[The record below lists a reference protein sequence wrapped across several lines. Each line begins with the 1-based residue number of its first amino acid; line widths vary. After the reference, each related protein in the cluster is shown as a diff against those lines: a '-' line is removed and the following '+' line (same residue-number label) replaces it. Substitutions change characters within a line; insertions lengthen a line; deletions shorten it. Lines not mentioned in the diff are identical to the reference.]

1 LAVISL
7 DLAAHPV
14 RWRHQSFFGPWHQAC
29 LISMAGQTPI
39 QTQQPWRPAANPWL
53 VAAAV
58 MMATFMEVLD
68 TSVANVSLTH
78 IAGNLSASTD
88 EATWVLTSYL
98 VSNAVVLPATGW
110 LSRFFGR
117 RRFLI
122 ACIAIF
128 TIASVLCGLANSLG
142 LLILARIIQGAGGGA
157 LQPVSQA
164 VMLETFPAEKRGA
177 AMSVYAMGVVV
188 APILG
193 PTLGGWLTDNYSW
206 RWVFYINVPVGIAA
220 ILMCLRFLEDPPY
233 LKNAR
238 AGRIDFVGFGCL
250 ALWIGCLQILLDK
263 GQDEDWFSSNFIR
276 WLGVLAVIGFIIFL
290 AWELTTPHPIVNLSV
305 LKDRNLTIGVML
317 NFSVGAVL
325 YGTTAVLPQF
335 LQLLLGYPSLQ
346 AGLVMSPRG
355 IGAIIGSIVAGRI
368 LSKVDGRLWMAQ
380 GAAVLALS
388 MFLLGGVNL
397 NISPETIIWPIIIS
411 GFAVTSIFVPMTT
424 FSVATVSREKMGDA
438 AGLTSLVRNLG
449 GSVGISLVT
458 AFVTRSTQV
467 HQALLVGNLTQF
479 DAPFRS
485 ELAKLQHSLAA
496 QSGQAAQ
503 SQAYGLLNQTL
514 QQQAGLWA
522 YVEQFR
528 LLVLVCLALA
538 PIIFLFR
545 DAKAPSGAASMAH

>member
-1 LAVISL
+1 MADQIS
-7 DLAAHPV
+7 V
-14 RWRHQSFFGPWHQAC
+14 
-29 LISMAGQTPI
+29 QTE
-39 QTQQPWRPAANPWL
+39 QPWKPAANPWL

-58 MMATFMEVLD
+58 MLATFMEVLD

-78 IAGNLSASTD
+78 IAGNLAASTD

-98 VSNAVVLPATGW
+98 VSNAVILPASGW
-110 LSRFFGR
+110 LGRFFGR
-117 RRFLI
+117 KRFLI
-122 ACIAIF
+122 TCITIF

-142 LLILARIIQGAGGGA
+142 LLILARILQGAGGGA

-164 VMLETFPAEKRGA
+164 VMLETFPPAKRGA
-177 AMSVYAMGVVV
+177 AMAVYAMGVVV

-206 RWVFYINVPVGIAA
+206 RWVFYINVPVGIVA

-233 LKNAR
+233 LKNAK
-238 AGRIDFVGFGCL
+238 AGKIDIFGFGFL
-250 ALWIGCLQILLDK
+250 ALWIGCLQVLLDK
-263 GQDEDWFSSNFIR
+263 GQDDDWFSSNFIC
-276 WLGVLAVIGFIIFL
+276 WLGVLAVVGFIVFL
-290 AWELTTPHPIVNLSV
+290 AWELTTPNPVVNLRV
-305 LKDRNLTIGVML
+305 LKDRNLAIGVLL

-346 AGLVMSPRG
+346 SGLVMSPRG

-380 GAAVLALS
+380 GAAVLGLS

-397 NISPETIIWPIIIS
+397 SISPANIIWPIIVS
-411 GFAVTSIFVPMTT
+411 GFAITSIFVPMTT
-424 FSVATVSREKMGDA
+424 FSVATVKRENIGDA

-458 AFVTRSTQV
+458 ALVTRSTQA
-467 HQALLVGNLTQF
+467 HQALLVGHLTQF
-479 DAPFRS
+479 ASPFRNQ
-485 ELAKLQHSLAA
+485 LATLQHSLAA

-503 SQAYGLLNQTL
+503 SQAYGVLNQTL

-522 YVEQFR
+522 YVDQFR
-528 LLVLVCLALA
+528 LLVLVCFALV

-545 DAKAPSGAASMAH
+545 KAKAPTQGSAMAH

>member
-1 LAVISL
+1 MADQTS
-7 DLAAHPV
+7 A
-14 RWRHQSFFGPWHQAC
+14 QAE
-29 LISMAGQTPI
+29 
-39 QTQQPWRPAANPWL
+39 QPWKPAANPWL
-53 VAAAV
+53 IAAGV
-58 MMATFMEVLD
+58 MLATFMEVLD

-98 VSNAVVLPATGW
+98 VSNAVILPASSW
-110 LSRFFGR
+110 LSRRFGR
-117 RRFLI
+117 KRFLI
-122 ACIAIF
+122 TCIIIF
-128 TIASVLCGLANSLG
+128 TLASVLCGLATSLG
-142 LLILARIIQGAGGGA
+142 FLILARIIQGAGGGA

-206 RWVFYINVPVGIAA
+206 RWVFYINIPVGIAA
-220 ILMCLRFLEDPPY
+220 IFMCLRFLEDPPY
-233 LKNAR
+233 LKNAK
-238 AGRIDFVGFGCL
+238 AGRIDFFGFGLL
-250 ALWIGCLQILLDK
+250 ALWIGCLQVLLDK
-263 GQDEDWFSSNFIR
+263 GQDDDWFSSNFIC
-276 WLGVLAVIGFIIFL
+276 WLAVLAILGFIVFVVR
-290 AWELTTPHPIVNLSV
+290 ELTTPNPIVNLGV
-305 LKDRNLTIGVML
+305 LKDRNLATGILL

-325 YGTTAVLPQF
+325 YSTTAALPQF
-335 LQLLLGYPSLQ
+335 LQLLLGYPSMQ
-346 AGLVMSPRG
+346 AGMVMSPRG
-355 IGAIIGSIVAGRI
+355 IGAIIGSIVAGRV

-380 GAAVLALS
+380 GAALLALS
-388 MFLLGGVNL
+388 MFLLGGMNL
-397 NISPETIIWPIIIS
+397 SIAPENVIWPIIIS

-424 FSVATVSREKMGDA
+424 FAVATLKRENMGDA

-458 AFVTRSTQV
+458 ALVTRSTQA
-467 HQALLVGNLTQF
+467 HQALLVGHFANL
-479 DAPFRS
+479 DAAFRNQ
-485 ELAKLQHSLAA
+485 LAMLQHSLAP

-503 SQAYGLLNQTL
+503 SQAYGVLYQTL

-528 LLVLVCLALA
+528 WLVPICLALG

-545 DAKAPSGAASMAH
+545 KAKAPPDAAAMAH